1 MDRNDS
7 YSFPIHDSIVG
18 GVIGS
23 QYRETALNDDNVT
36 NNTVILKGTAG
47 YVYGGFSWNG
57 AASKNKVTISG
68 GTIAL
73 YVMGGWSAEYTAD
86 ENTVEIS
93 YGTINNSVYGGKS
106 DKATAA
112 KNTVTISG
120 GTIEYSVYGGQGYTG
135 VTGNTVEIS
144 GGTINGDVNGGSA
157 DYANPDAP
165 AASVTGNSVK
175 IFKTATTTPTIKKE
189 VYGGYSL
196 KGAANNNTVE
206 ISGGTIGTGDT
217 DNVYGGRGKTSASEN
232 KVTISGGTLT
242 GQVYSGYS
250 VSGVANNNNVEI
262 SDGTIN
268 STVNGGY
275 VDSADATATGNTV
288 TISGGTINGDVNG
301 GFASITTG
309 NTIATGNTVNIL
321 TQLAIKGLYG
331 GIGTTS
337 SGNTLNLAAKG
348 VTATAFGYFQNLNF
362 YLPTDMT
369 KSDTMLTV
377 NGTANVD
384 GATVGVLAQGTLTKL
399 KNGDTIT
406 LLKADTLSGTISNS
420 NNLNGTI
427 ATAIIPTSITTVDTY
442 TFGIK
447 QDNNANAITA
457 TLGGISTSGG
467 GDNNSSDDNNNSPA
481 GGNNNSSDDNNN
493 TPGGGNNN
501 SSDDNNNSPAGG
513 DNNADSVTA
522 ELQANTKS
530 MVETRAASTTILNAG
545 ADMLAGQGFQQAA
558 NAIAQAAES
567 GDGQGTAGSMT
578 PFAAIGTGSLRAE
591 SGSYV
596 DAKSWA
602 INVGFAREITNRQG
616 KLLFG
621 PLVEY
626 GRGSYDSYL
635 DNGTHGEGNSSYLG
649 LGLMARQT
657 NHDGLYYEGSL
668 RGGKVK
674 ADYSGNV
681 NTLNVNYDSSSNYIA
696 AHLGLGKISKISAD
710 DQLDC
715 YVKYFYSRQSGDNVT
730 MHAAGVP
737 DEVYNF
743 DSVSSHRLRLGTRL
757 THKLNKQSSLYGG
770 VAYQYEFDGDARATY
785 NGNSTPSP
793 SVKGGSG
800 MFELGWQVKPDASP
814 LTLDLGLTAWAGKQ
828 RGLTGQLGM
837 NWKF

>member
-1 MDRNDS
+1 MTVNAGVTVS
-7 YSFPIHDSIVG
+7 GQVVG
-18 GVIGS
+18 SKKG
-23 QYRETALNDDNVT
+23 DDDDVT
-36 NNTVILKGTAG
+36 NNKVIINGTARD
-47 YVYGGFSWNG
+47 VYGGLSTWTGEAN
-57 AASKNKVTISG
+57 KNKVTISG
-68 GTIAL
+68 GTVNGVVYGGKSAL
-73 YVMGGWSAEYTAD
+73 DGVV

-93 YGTINNSVYGGKS
+93 DGTIKNSVWGGYTDS
-106 DKATAA
+106 GEAD
-112 KNTVTISG
+112 KNTI
-120 GTIEYSVYGGQGYTG
+120 
-135 VTGNTVEIS
+135 
-144 GGTINGDVNGGSA
+144 
-157 DYANPDAP
+157 
-165 AASVTGNSVK
+165 
-175 IFKTATTTPTIKKE
+175 
-189 VYGGYSL
+189 
-196 KGAANNNTVE
+196 E
-206 ISGGTIGTGDT
+206 ISGGTIGTYET
-217 DNVYGGRGKTSASEN
+217 SKVYGGRGSWSASEN

-242 GQVYSGYS
+242 GQVC
-250 VSGVANNNNVEI
+250 
-262 SDGTIN
+262 
-268 STVNGGY
+268 GGY
-275 VDSADATATGNTV
+275 ADAYNDVKATDNTV
-288 TISGGTINGDVNG
+288 TISGGTINGDVIG
-301 GFASITTG
+301 GQLEQVVGVAQ
-309 NTIATGNTVNIL
+309 NNTVNIL
-321 TQLAIKGLYG
+321 TQIAVQGLYG
-331 GIGTTS
+331 GIADTS

-348 VTATAFGYFQNLNF
+348 VTATDVGYFQNLNF

-369 KSDTMLTV
+369 KSDIMLTI

-406 LLKADTLSGTISNS
+406 LLKANTLSGTITP
-420 NNLNGTI
+420 GTI
-427 ATAIIPTSITTVDTY
+427 ATAKIPTGITTVDTY
-442 TFGIK
+442 TFNIV
-447 QDNNANAITA
+447 QDDNAKAITA
-457 TLGGISTSGG
+457 TVDGISTPGG
-467 GDNNSSDDNNNSPA
+467 GDNNS
-481 GGNNNSSDDNNN
+481 
-493 TPGGGNNN
+493 
-501 SSDDNNNSPAGG
+501 
-513 DNNADSVTA
+513 DSVTN

-567 GDGQGTAGSMT
+567 GDGQSTAGSMT
-578 PFAAIGTGSLRAE
+578 PFVAIGTGSLRAE

-602 INVGFAREITNRQG
+602 INVGFAKEINNRQG

-635 DNGTHGEGNSSYLG
+635 DNGTHGEGNSSYW
-649 LGLMARQT
+649 
-657 NHDGLYYEGSL
+657 
-668 RGGKVK
+668 
-674 ADYSGNV
+674 
-681 NTLNVNYDSSSNYIA
+681 
-696 AHLGLGKISKISAD
+696 GLGKISKISAD

-814 LTLDLGLTAWAGKQ
+814 LTLDLSLTAWAGKQ